1 MTRVDL
7 LRDERGTTLIEL
19 TVGLAVGAI
28 VLMMLTTG
36 IVVALHGSSRVGARV
51 EATQNA
57 RIVLTR
63 VMEELHSACVAP
75 KIAPIQAGSTGTTI
89 KFIRAA
95 GTEGAAAA
103 PTPTLTEISLNNGIL
118 TQSDYAA
125 TGGSAPT
132 WTFSSTPT
140 TRRLMTKVGPVSGS
154 SSIFSYFAY
163 TNGALSTTPQTTPLS
178 AGDAGLTV
186 SVRMA
191 LTANPSTTPIADKG
205 AAASVQDSTV
215 LRLTPPSFNEQAV
228 SLPCQ

>member
-1 MTRVDL
+1 VISVDQ
-7 LRDERGTTLIEL
+7 LRDERGTTLVEL
-19 TVGLAVGAI
+19 TVGLVVGMI

-36 IVVALHGSSRVGARV
+36 IIITLHGSSRVGARV

-75 KIAPIQAGSTGTTI
+75 KIAPVQSGSSGTTL

-95 GTEGAAAA
+95 GNEGSAAA
-103 PTPTLTEISLNNGIL
+103 PVPTLTVISYSGGIL

-125 TGGSAPT
+125 TGGTAPT
-132 WTFSSTPT
+132 WTFSSTAT
-140 TRRLMTKVGPVSGS
+140 TRRLMDDVAPVSGG
-154 SSIFSYFAY
+154 SIFSYYAY
-163 TNGALSTTPQTTPLS
+163 SNGALSSTPQTTPLS
-178 AGDAGLTV
+178 AADAAFTV

-191 LTANPSTTPIADKG
+191 LTASAATTPVADKG
-205 AAASVQDSTV
+205 ASATVQDSAA
-215 LRLTPPSFNEQAV
+215 LRLTPPSFNQQAV